1 MSDCQ
6 LLLIVAPPG
15 PFRDGLRILV
25 QAEPRIARVHIVE
38 TIAEGC
44 RCIAQQLP
52 DRLIIDADL
61 PDPAL
66 WSFGTLLKTLSPPP
80 CCIIIIHNQE
90 QQRAAQAVGMP
101 ILLAGFTAEA
111 LFDALFDAPA
121 ASLTPQIWPQ

>member
-44 RCIAQQLP
+44 RSIAQQLP
-52 DRLIIDADL
+52 DNLIIDADL
-61 PDPAL
+61 SDPAI
-66 WSFGTLLKTLSPPP
+66 WSFSMLLKTLSPPP
-80 CCIIIIHNQE
+80 RCTIIIHTQE
-90 QQRAAQAVGMP
+90 QQRAAQAVAAT
-101 ILLAGFTAEA
+101 LLVGFTAEA
-111 LFDALFDAPA
+111 LFEALFDAPTA
-121 ASLTPQIWPQ
+121 RLKQPIWPQ